1 MIDQEAVSFGLR
13 NFDVMP
19 AVGKNKEEVSA
30 KKKDD
35 YLFSATSID
44 MREKHANWKFFF
56 SAVCDPVHRHCD
68 GSRLCLPIEIRI
80 SPTHCGILLSSTTN
94 MSPN

>member
-1 MIDQEAVSFGLR
+1 
-13 NFDVMP
+13 MP
-19 AVGKNKEEVSA
+19 AVGKNKEKEVSA

-56 SAVCDPVHRHCD
+56 FALCDPVYRHCD
-68 GSRLCLPIEIRI
+68 GSRLCLPIVIRI
-80 SPTHCGILLSSTTN
+80 FLTYCGILFMSTTN
-94 MSPN
+94 VNPKLIGSLSI

>member
-19 AVGKNKEEVSA
+19 AVGKNKEEEVSA

-56 SAVCDPVHRHCD
+56 FAVCDPVYRHCD
-68 GSRLCLPIEIRI
+68 GSRLCLPIAIRI
-80 SPTHCGILLSSTTN
+80 TPTHCGILLPSITIMLN
-94 MSPN
+94 

>member
-44 MREKHANWKFFF
+44 MREKHANWKFF
-56 SAVCDPVHRHCD
+56 S
-68 GSRLCLPIEIRI
+68 
-80 SPTHCGILLSSTTN
+80 LLYVTLYTDIV
-94 MSPN
+94 MVQGCACR

>member
-19 AVGKNKEEVSA
+19 AVGKNKEEEVSA

-44 MREKHANWKFFF
+44 MREKHANWKFF
-56 SAVCDPVHRHCD
+56 
-68 GSRLCLPIEIRI
+68 LCCIYVTLYTDIVMVQGCAYR
-80 SPTHCGILLSSTTN
+80 
-94 MSPN
+94 